1 VSIREGH
8 LVDGVPEHTSPA
20 ARLRRRARTTLLGYL
35 SLTKPRVIELLLVTT
50 IPAML
55 LADRG
60 SVNPL
65 LILNTLVG
73 GLLAA
78 AGANALNCVADADI
92 DKVMKRTE
100 RRPLARDTVPRSHA
114 LIFGL
119 ALSVGSFFWL
129 WWTTNMLSAH
139 LAGATIAFYVLV
151 YTLLLKRR
159 TSQNVVWGGAAG
171 CMPVMIGWSA
181 VTGTIQWPALV
192 MFAIIFFWT
201 PPHTWA
207 LAMRYKEDYRAAG
220 VPMLPAVATERQ
232 VTKQI
237 LIYTWLTVLATLSL
251 ALATGWLYASV
262 ALVAGEAAAVVPAV
276 EQLPG
281 HRVLRAGHRLGAG
294 PADAAE
300 PLAQTSVAGTSTV
313 ITDAPSSES
322 FDSPLPVSRPKF
334 GTYTRVPSG
343 VTATPPGLFPTGMFA
358 MTVSVSSIGLV
369 LVCHVDARSVAAANI
384 SGVCLCFS
392 AVLTLVSHELSLPAE

>member
-1 VSIREGH
+1 MSVREGH
-8 LVDGVPEHTSPA
+8 LVNGA
-20 ARLRRRARTTLLGYL
+20 AVRIRDRLLGYV

-60 SVNPL
+60 SVDPL
-65 LILNTLVG
+65 LIFNTLVG
-73 GLLAA
+73 GMLAA

-100 RRPLARDTVPRSHA
+100 RRPLARATVPRSHA
-114 LIFGL
+114 LVFGL
-119 ALSVGSFFWL
+119 ALSVGAFFWL

-181 VTGTIQWPALV
+181 VTGTIAWPALA

-220 VPMLPAVATERQ
+220 VPMLPAVATERE
-232 VTKQI
+232 VTRQI
-237 LIYTWLTVLATLSL
+237 VIYTWLTVVATL
-251 ALATGWLYASV
+251 ALVPVTGWLY
-262 ALVAGEAAAVVPAV
+262 
-276 EQLPG
+276 
-281 HRVLRAGHRLGAG
+281 
-294 PADAAE
+294 
-300 PLAQTSVAGTSTV
+300 TSVAALAGTWFLVMAHQLYRGVRRGEPVKPLRLFLQSNNYLAV
-313 ITDAPSSES
+313 VFCALAV
-322 FDSPLPVSRPKF
+322 DSVLALP
-334 GTYTRVPSG
+334 
-343 VTATPPGLFPTGMFA
+343 
-358 MTVSVSSIGLV
+358 
-369 LVCHVDARSVAAANI
+369 
-384 SGVCLCFS
+384 
-392 AVLTLVSHELSLPAE
+392 TLL